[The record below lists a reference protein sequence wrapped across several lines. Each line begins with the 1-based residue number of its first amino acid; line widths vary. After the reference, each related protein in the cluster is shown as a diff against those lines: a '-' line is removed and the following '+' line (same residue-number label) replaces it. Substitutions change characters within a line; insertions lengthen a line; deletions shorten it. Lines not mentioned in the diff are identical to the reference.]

1 MMMVMMIAMWQ
12 EGGGEARGLTMIKL
26 FSVKQKQKEAAESA
40 NGRPI
45 KKQSAGELRVQ
56 KGPVYFHCP
65 FAFISAGLKRKGF
78 SRGERMY
85 SVFGIRLEFP
95 SILGLYL
102 HH

>member
-1 MMMVMMIAMWQ
+1 MMVMMIIMWQ

-56 KGPVYFHCP
+56 KGPVYYHCP
-65 FAFISAGLKRKGF
+65 FALFQLAWKRK
-78 SRGERMY
+78 R
-85 SVFGIRLEFP
+85 
-95 SILGLYL
+95 ILPWREDV
-102 HH
+102 